1 MTIDPFFS
9 LPQNSEWN
17 AMIGKQGHALNYADG
32 YIEAAVE
39 LADLIIEKELYSQ
52 RDTLVMPILYNAR
65 HAVELHLKLVTKT
78 LFNAELVKTEHALN
92 YDISSHFDHLSNTD
106 NWRDDAIPDE
116 ALRIHLANL
125 KPFIDSLSQIDEDG
139 QELRYAENRDG
150 QRSLEDHTLAN
161 IASIRESLGTLKEI
175 LDELKY
181 RSFSLCDEDKTET
194 RTNYL
199 SRSDLFEI
207 SRFLPVKSEWGS
219 DEFHEIKKRM
229 MERFGIGSR
238 QFSIAQKKIEEVPE
252 LRANIGQETDL
263 LHLTDDKA
271 LFLVQQWQLIHPP
284 RDRNDLGTNYLDM
297 PWRKN
302 LLEKQEVEE
311 KVLDCILKELT
322 DDQIADAETIF
333 YLARNKYYSESYAE
347 MLADKKKEYQ
357 VSDDIPHELR
367 NLMHKTNFLHE
378 FKKGVRS
385 LGRISLADK
394 LEALSLPA
402 TVG

>member
-17 AMIGKQGHALNYADG
+17 ALIGRQGDPTNYADG
-32 YIEAAVE
+32 YIEAAFE
-39 LADLIIEKELYSQ
+39 LANLIIEKRLYAQ

-78 LFNAELVKTEHALN
+78 LFDAELVKTEHALN
-92 YDISSHFDHLSNTD
+92 HDISSHFNHLCNSK
-106 NWRDDAIPDE
+106 NWRDGVIPDE
-116 ALRIHLANL
+116 ALRTHLANL
-125 KPFIDSLSQIDEDG
+125 KPFIDSLSKIDEDG

-150 QRSLEDHTLAN
+150 QRSLEDHALAN
-161 IASIRESLGTLKEI
+161 IAIIRESLGALKEI

-207 SRFLPVKSEWGS
+207 SRLLPVRSEWRS
-219 DEFHEIKKRM
+219 YKFNEVKKQVM
-229 MERFGIGSR
+229 QRFATGSR
-238 QFSIAQKKIEEVPE
+238 QFSIALKKIEEVPE

-263 LHLTDDKA
+263 SHLTDDMA
-271 LFLVQQWQLIHPP
+271 LFLAQQWQLIHPP
-284 RDRNDLGTNYLDM
+284 REKNELGTDYWDM
-297 PWRKN
+297 SWRRD
-302 LLEKQEVEE
+302 LLEKQKVEE
-311 KVLDCILKELT
+311 KVLECLLKELT
-322 DDQIADAETIF
+322 AEQIADAETIF
-333 YLARNKYYSESYAE
+333 YLARDKYYTESYAE
-347 MLADKKKEYQ
+347 MLANKKKEYQ

-367 NLMHKTNFLHE
+367 NLMYKTNFLQE
-378 FKKGVRS
+378 FKNGVRS

-402 TVG
+402 SVG